1 MLKGFWKTKQGRLL
15 LLAEAVVL
23 LLLLGITVFHKN
35 DVIRISAKQ
44 YSVSGGTYD
53 AASCWCIASEHTDTP
68 FVTIGP
74 LCLDRGVYRVVLP
87 YGEDTAGDSLICVA
101 EDGVTTGVY
110 TNGATLYHGRSS
122 TSFQM
127 WVLKPVDTLTLQVLY
142 SGNGSLLVGDLDIV
156 ETSGLYRGIL
166 VIVFLLMLTLN
177 LVVSRMV
184 QRRFPVQAVGVL
196 VITALA
202 SIPLCKNYTISGGDL
217 IFHLMRI
224 EGVKDGLLSGQFPV
238 RIAPKWLCGYG
249 YASSVFYGEILLY
262 FPALLRLAGFS
273 VQAAYKMLLFAI
285 NLGTAFI
292 SYDCFTKIAKDKW
305 TGLIAALLYTLSP
318 DRLFSQYVYA
328 ALGRAGAMM
337 FLPFIALG
345 FYQLYTRETEDADYW
360 KGGVFLTLGFS
371 GLIQTHSLSGMITV
385 IFSVLLCALLALR
398 TFRKKTLA
406 VIGGAAGITLLLNA
420 WFIVPFL
427 DFVRRGDFIME
438 HTSERTIQSVGLPF
452 SQLMGLFIRR
462 GS

>member
-23 LLLLGITVFHKN
+23 LLLLGITAFHKN
-35 DVIRISAKQ
+35 DVIRIAAEQ
-44 YSVSGGTYD
+44 YSISGGTYD
-53 AASCWCIASEHTDTP
+53 AASRWCIASEQTDAP

-74 LCLDRGVYRVVLP
+74 VHLDRGVYRVALS
-87 YGEDTAGDSLICVA
+87 YGEDTAGDSLINVA
-101 EDGVTTGVY
+101 EGGVTTGVF
-110 TNGATLYHGRSS
+110 TNGATLYRGRSS

-127 WVLKPVDTLTLQVLY
+127 WVLEPTDTITFQVLY
-142 SGNGSLLVGDLDIV
+142 SGNGSLRVGDLDLV

-166 VIVFLLMLTLN
+166 LTAFLLMLALN
-177 LVVSRMV
+177 FLLGRIM
-184 QRRFPVQAVGVL
+184 QGRFSVQAVGVL
-196 VITALA
+196 VIAALA
-202 SIPLCKNYTISGGDL
+202 SIPLCKDYTISGGDL

-262 FPALLRLAGFS
+262 FPALLRLAGFT
-273 VQAAYKMLLFAI
+273 VQTAYKVLLLAI
-285 NLGTAFI
+285 NLGTAVI

-305 TGLIAALLYTLSP
+305 TGLVAALLYTLSP

-328 ALGRAGAMM
+328 AVGRAGAMM

-345 FYQLYTRETEDADYW
+345 FYLLFAEDPEDPDYW
-360 KGGVFLTLGFS
+360 KNGVFLTVGFS